1 MAKPGTTPQAPQP
14 PEIHPPVM
22 HPPVL
27 GPPERHPPE
36 PGGPD
41 SYGLGNAPPP
51 LAFPAAEALAV
62 PELAPPSS
70 EHNHHRRVGPVPVI
84 FGALILLAVGVGSAV
99 GISYAVKSP
108 SAARSPTTTFGHAG
122 SSGSTQATHAR
133 QTTPVVGTTGGPPT
147 TGGSPSASS
156 RPAGTSPSTE
166 IGPPGDRVTQAVT
179 ENVLATTW
187 AGYAQA
193 MVSNNRGLLIGFTTR
208 SALNDSVA
216 TLDCGCLS
224 GPLTY
229 STTAISAPPQVGYPL
244 SFMAG
249 LSGTGYNQL
258 SQTWWVIF
266 TKTSASA
273 PWLVAF
279 IAGYAEGGG
288 LNGFT
293 AFSALSPAPVP
304 YPLQDAPR
312 AYADFYQ
319 KLDETLDAGTGAPT
333 NFAHNNL
340 LEDEVNNTTEIDEQQ
355 KAEGLKQTFTHSVDQ
370 VSPIFAQVIHGSLYG
385 SMECFSIRAT
395 DEITSANGS
404 PIVQPQDQEAWG
416 NLIPPGSYAS
426 MHFTREDDACV
437 EESFTSGI
445 TLDSDSGG
453 NYVISTTPSG

>member
-1 MAKPGTTPQAPQP
+1 MVLLDDHLPGIQ
-14 PEIHPPVM
+14 
-22 HPPVL
+22 
-27 GPPERHPPE
+27 G
-36 PGGPD
+36 
-41 SYGLGNAPPP
+41 
-51 LAFPAAEALAV
+51 AA
-62 PELAPPSS
+62 
-70 EHNHHRRVGPVPVI
+70 
-84 FGALILLAVGVGSAV
+84 
-99 GISYAVKSP
+99 
-108 SAARSPTTTFGHAG
+108 
-122 SSGSTQATHAR
+122 
-133 QTTPVVGTTGGPPT
+133 
-147 TGGSPSASS
+147 
-156 RPAGTSPSTE
+156 
-166 IGPPGDRVTQAVT
+166 

-385 SMECFSIRAT
+385 SMECFSIREGILSDHGLGEPGDRRDHFGERVSDRAAT
-395 DEITSANGS
+395 GS
-404 PIVQPQDQEAWG
+404 RSVGQPHPARIVHEHAF
-416 NLIPPGSYAS
+416 
-426 MHFTREDDACV
+426 HERR
-437 EESFTSGI
+437 
-445 TLDSDSGG
+445 
-453 NYVISTTPSG
+453 